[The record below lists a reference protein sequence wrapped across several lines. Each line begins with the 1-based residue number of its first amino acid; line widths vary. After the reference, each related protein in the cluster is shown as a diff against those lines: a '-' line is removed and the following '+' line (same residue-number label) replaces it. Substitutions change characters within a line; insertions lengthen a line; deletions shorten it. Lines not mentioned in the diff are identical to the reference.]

1 MKKKQYVKPQTE
13 KIISFEFPCL
23 LAGSGSGTV
32 TVIDTPVPDEPAA
45 KKNFWD
51 SDDEEDDSRNGFTRV
66 GGSTNKLW
74 DD

>member
-23 LAGSGSGTV
+23 LTESWKGYGF
-32 TVIDTPVPDEPAA
+32 EPAA
-45 KKNFWD
+45 KKNYWD

-66 GGSTNKLW
+66 GGSSNKLW